1 MLQTSCARM
10 LVLVKVHLSFQ
21 IELKTRWG
29 GGSTKLNLQ
38 PSSQDF
44 DMLDI
49 LTIDPTNYV
58 QIS

>member
-1 MLQTSCARM
+1 M